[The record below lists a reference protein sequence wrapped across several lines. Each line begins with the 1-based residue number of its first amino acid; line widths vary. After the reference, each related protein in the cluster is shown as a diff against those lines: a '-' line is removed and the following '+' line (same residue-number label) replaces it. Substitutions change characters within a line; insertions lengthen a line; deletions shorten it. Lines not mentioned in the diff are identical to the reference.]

1 MTDENTAPIW
11 GGDWAGRRVKVH
23 VNWIDFNYSAEE
35 DGVDGVN
42 ADSLLD
48 GKMVLSITID
58 GQTYHGA
65 LERRHW
71 QQED

>member
-1 MTDENTAPIW
+1 MTDENTAPTQLTEC
-11 GGDWAGRRVKVH
+11 GYYAGRRVKVH
-23 VNWIDFNYSAEE
+23 VNWIDFDYSAEE
-35 DGVDGVN
+35 D
-42 ADSLLD
+42 ADLLLD

-65 LERRHW
+65 LECRHW